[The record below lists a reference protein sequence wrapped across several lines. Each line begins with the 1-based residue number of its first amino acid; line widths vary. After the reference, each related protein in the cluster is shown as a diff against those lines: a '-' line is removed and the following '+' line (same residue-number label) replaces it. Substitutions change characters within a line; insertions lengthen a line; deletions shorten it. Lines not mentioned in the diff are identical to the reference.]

1 MMLAHTWKKGGER
14 EAEEIEK
21 RTAKNLRSD
30 DDGIK
35 IYLSNRIY
43 SEHDREVKSA
53 EIIR

>member
-1 MMLAHTWKKGGER
+1 MMLAHTLKKGGEGK
-14 EAEEIEK
+14 EMEK
-21 RTAKNLRSD
+21 TAKNLRSD